1 MPWVQHG
8 ANLPRRHSADATMTA
23 TVYGVPDVAPLD
35 VEKRRD
41 VVRRVL
47 RGPRVRRAV
56 QDCKRLGDRRLS
68 RCRELAQEHG
78 GVR

>member
-1 MPWVQHG
+1 
-8 ANLPRRHSADATMTA
+8 MTA

-68 RCRELAQEHG
+68 RCQELAQG
-78 GVR
+78 ALVQVAVRAAPDGRVR